1 MSGAPPNKHINLTV
15 ASVTPLASVPSSV
28 HPALG
33 EQQATRRPAAF
44 AADATA
50 GYVQRYPDQPES
62 QTSRYDDRGGGTGS
76 RNEKSHGR

>member
-50 GYVQRYPDQPES
+50 GYAQRYAHFHSSDAQES
-62 QTSRYDDRGGGTGS
+62 SWAS
-76 RNEKSHGR
+76 